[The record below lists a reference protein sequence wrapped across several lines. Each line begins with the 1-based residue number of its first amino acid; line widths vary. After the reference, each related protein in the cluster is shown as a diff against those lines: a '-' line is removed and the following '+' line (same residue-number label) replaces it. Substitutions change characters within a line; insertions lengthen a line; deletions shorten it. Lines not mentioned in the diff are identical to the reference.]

1 VILFFDEF
9 SFISYSSITLDAKLV
24 PMLTGITQLIE
35 HSIQLK
41 PPCKFCTK
49 NEFNLDLTFFV
60 LVEPNKPILLP
71 IHLTKH
77 EQRKLRRQNR
87 AEVMKEQQEKIR
99 LGLMPA
105 PEAKGKKN
113 PQQQIEISG
122 FFL

>member
-9 SFISYSSITLDAKLV
+9 SFISYSSITPDAKLV

-41 PPCKFCTK
+41 PPCKFSIKK
-49 NEFNLDLTFFV
+49 NNLALMFSV

-105 PEAKGKKN
+105 PEAKGNKIPK
-113 PQQQIEISG
+113 QQIGIFRFS
-122 FFL
+122 FV

>member
-1 VILFFDEF
+1 
-9 SFISYSSITLDAKLV
+9 
-24 PMLTGITQLIE
+24 MLTGITQLIE
-35 HSIQLK
+35 HPIQLK
-41 PPCKFCTK
+41 PPCKFCIK
-49 NEFNLDLTFFV
+49 KEFNLNLIFF

-105 PEAKGKKN
+105 PEAKGKKI
-113 PQQQIEISG
+113 PKQQIGIFRF